1 MTFNPNIPQSG
12 DRPSQTQGQILTN
25 FQQLNTVFDVNHV
38 PFNDPTV
45 ANRGKHKVVTV
56 QRQGAAPAITGSDAA
71 FYTRSPGISPTAGPF
86 FKNVAVEYS
95 MALAINAG
103 NFSLSSSSGTKNV
116 INMTQY
122 PPMAGTVIAT
132 DISSRD
138 RTIFSPFYW
147 NGTALSVPGVNGQ
160 LPSGSFLVRFDDDS
174 DGIWLQ
180 IEKTS
185 GSVTVD
191 IRFFVV
197 LI

>member
-1 MTFNPNIPQSG
+1 MTYSPNIPAAG
-12 DRPSQTQGQILTN
+12 DRPSQSQSQIQTN
-25 FQQLNTVFDVNHV
+25 FSQLNTIFDVNHV

-56 QRQGAAPAITGSDAA
+56 QRQASAPSITGSDAA
-71 FYTRSPGISPTAGPF
+71 YYTRSPGISPTAGPF
-86 FKNVAVEYS
+86 FKNVAREYS
-95 MALAINAG
+95 ISLAINAG
-103 NFSLSSSSGTKNV
+103 NVALSSSSGTKNV
-116 INMTQY
+116 INMTAY

-147 NGTALSVPGVNGQ
+147 NGTALSVPGANGQ
-160 LPSGSFLVRFDDDS
+160 LASGSFLVRFDDDS